1 MQYRQLGRT
10 DLKVSKICLGTMT
23 WAEQNTQEEAFEQM
37 DAALD
42 YGVNF
47 FDTAELYPV
56 PPSANTYGGTETII
70 GNWFAQRG
78 QRDQVILAT
87 KVVGPMIKSP
97 HIRDGQTRFN
107 RATIE
112 EAVNGSLRRLKTDY
126 IDLYLLHWPDRNVYK
141 FGQLNYVHDSKAV
154 STPI

>member
-10 DLKVSKICLGTMT
+10 DLQVSRICLGTMT

-56 PPSANTYGGTETII
+56 PLSATTYVGTETII
-70 GNWFAQRG
+70 GNWFAQCG
-78 QRDQVILAT
+78 QRE
-87 KVVGPMIKSP
+87 K
-97 HIRDGQTRFN
+97 
-107 RATIE
+107 
-112 EAVNGSLRRLKTDY
+112 
-126 IDLYLLHWPDRNVYK
+126 
-141 FGQLNYVHDSKAV
+141 
-154 STPI
+154 